1 MKIELINSK
10 LAKSETIND
19 IINIEE
25 EIDND
30 RQKVLAVSQNDVG
43 YKLFELLELYKF
55 PIEKIVVYD
64 DMKDG
69 VENVLLEYTDYH
81 SLLTANTSL
90 RKVNGTLAKQ
100 TLYKFV

>member
-1 MKIELINSK
+1 MKIELINTK
-10 LAKSETIND
+10 LAKSETIDN
-19 IINIEE
+19 IINIDE

-30 RQKVLAVSQNDVG
+30 RQKVLAVSQEDAAHQ
-43 YKLFELLELYKF
+43 LMEILDRYKF

-69 VENVLLEYTDYH
+69 VENILLEYTDYH
-81 SLLTANTSL
+81 SLLTANVSL
-90 RKVNGTLAKQ
+90 RKVNGELAKQ

>member
-1 MKIELINSK
+1 MKIELINTK

-25 EIDND
+25 EIDID
-30 RQKVLAVSQNDVG
+30 RQKVLSVSQDDVG
-43 YKLFELLELYKF
+43 YHLSEILDLYKF
-55 PIEKIVVYD
+55 PIEKIVVYN

-81 SLLTANTSL
+81 SLLTTNTSL

>member
-1 MKIELINSK
+1 MKIELINTK
-10 LAKSETIND
+10 LAKSETIDN
-19 IINIEE
+19 IINIDE

-30 RQKVLAVSQNDVG
+30 RQKVLAVSQEDAAHQLMEILG
-43 YKLFELLELYKF
+43 SYKF

-69 VENVLLEYTDYH
+69 IENILLEYTDYH
-81 SLLTANTSL
+81 SLLTANVSL
-90 RKVNGTLAKQ
+90 RKVNGELAKR

>member
-1 MKIELINSK
+1 MKIELINTK
-10 LAKSETIND
+10 LAKSETINN
-19 IINIEE
+19 IINIDE

-30 RQKVLAVSQNDVG
+30 RQKVLAVSQEDVG
-43 YKLFELLELYKF
+43 YQLMELLELYKF

-81 SLLTANTSL
+81 SLLTASVSL
-90 RKVNGTLAKQ
+90 RKVNGELAKQ

>member
-1 MKIELINSK
+1 MKIELINTK

-25 EIDND
+25 EIDID
-30 RQKVLAVSQNDVG
+30 RQKVLSVSQDDVG
-43 YKLFELLELYKF
+43 YHLSEILDRYKF

-81 SLLTANTSL
+81 SLLTTNTSL